1 MIPLQLRLKNFLSY
15 QNVILDFRGLHT
27 ACICGAN
34 GAGKSSLL
42 EAITWVIWGQS
53 RAASDEDI
61 IHTGATDVRVD
72 FEFITNQQCY
82 RIIRTRQ
89 RGKNS
94 SLDFQVKRAEEFLS
108 LTGKG
113 IRATQEQII
122 EAIKLDYD
130 TFINSAYLRQGRA
143 DEFMLRPPT
152 QRKQILADLLK
163 LEQYEELATQAKDLS
178 KQYKGQAEQI
188 ELTLAGIQ
196 QQIAQE
202 TEIKHQKQTIEAE
215 LKQLQTTQEAD
226 RINLQKLQGQ
236 EQERKTWEE
245 QLTWQQNKSK
255 NLEQD
260 ANRLTQEKSEI
271 AHQLKQY
278 QSLISQEIEIERNY
292 QELREKQ
299 KEEETLSN
307 KFQAYQDANQTKQEI
322 EKEILQKNNQLQL
335 KIRQI
340 QGRLDS
346 LEQQEQELGK
356 ILNTSQEVKIAL
368 QRLHHH
374 RQKLQILDKLQHKV
388 TPLLQQRYSLQTEL
402 EKSKANLNAK
412 LEQLNNLEQKCQEE
426 LGTIPQKRQLA
437 VEIYQQIQELDNKK
451 VYQKRI
457 QEKTQERNLSNES
470 LKVNQQTYE
479 EKIEELQQKL
489 KLLETPEASCPLC
502 EQNLDEHHR
511 HNVVEKTK
519 RQQQE
524 IQGQIWLIQEQMS
537 VNKKDLKALTL
548 EYQKLENILRNYGDL
563 QQKFGQVESQ
573 LDKVGDLNIQL
584 KNIQQEK
591 ARIEQLLATETHEL
605 NLQKE
610 LKHINN
616 KLQEL
621 NYDEQ
626 THALVRGEV
635 ERWRWAEIKQAKIED
650 ALRNQKLI
658 AQQKPDLI
666 EQIAQLKTEQNTLH
680 SNSDLQQ
687 TLHRIEKH
695 LQSLGY
701 DRSHHQK
708 ISAYLRQA
716 QSLVI
721 NYQKLQEAKQKYPQL
736 QHRLNIIEER
746 LNINIQEQEKIK
758 QNINQLLLKN
768 QAIADNKQALI
779 NLDKKIKDQRNY
791 LDNLLAKKG
800 SIEQSLSQ
808 IEQFKQRNK
817 NYKEQLEAVRRKCRI
832 YLELT
837 KAFGKNGIQSLMIE
851 NVLPQL
857 EAETNQILSRL
868 TGNQLHIQFVTQR
881 LGRGSRSRKKSTKL
895 IDTLDIIIADAQ
907 GTRAYET
914 YSGGEAFRINFSVR
928 LALAKLLA
936 QRAGTSLQMLIIDE
950 GFGTQ
955 DAEGCERLV
964 AAINAISSDFSCILA
979 VTHMPQFKEAF
990 QHRIEVYKTNQGSQL
1005 RLAS

>member
-1 MIPLQLRLKNFLSY
+1 M
-15 QNVILDFRGLHT
+15 
-27 ACICGAN
+27 
-34 GAGKSSLL
+34 
-42 EAITWVIWGQS
+42 
-53 RAASDEDI
+53 
-61 IHTGATDVRVD
+61 
-72 FEFITNQQCY
+72 
-82 RIIRTRQ
+82 
-89 RGKNS
+89 
-94 SLDFQVKRAEEFLS
+94 
-108 LTGKG
+108 
-113 IRATQEQII
+113 
-122 EAIKLDYD
+122 
-130 TFINSAYLRQGRA
+130 
-143 DEFMLRPPT
+143 
-152 QRKQILADLLK
+152 
-163 LEQYEELATQAKDLS
+163 
-178 KQYKGQAEQI
+178 
-188 ELTLAGIQ
+188 
-196 QQIAQE
+196 
-202 TEIKHQKQTIEAE
+202 
-215 LKQLQTTQEAD
+215 
-226 RINLQKLQGQ
+226 
-236 EQERKTWEE
+236 
-245 QLTWQQNKSK
+245 
-255 NLEQD
+255 
-260 ANRLTQEKSEI
+260 
-271 AHQLKQY
+271 
-278 QSLISQEIEIERNY
+278 
-292 QELREKQ
+292 
-299 KEEETLSN
+299 
-307 KFQAYQDANQTKQEI
+307 
-322 EKEILQKNNQLQL
+322 
-335 KIRQI
+335 
-340 QGRLDS
+340 
-346 LEQQEQELGK
+346 
-356 ILNTSQEVKIAL
+356 
-368 QRLHHH
+368 
-374 RQKLQILDKLQHKV
+374 
-388 TPLLQQRYSLQTEL
+388 
-402 EKSKANLNAK
+402 KA
-412 LEQLNNLEQKCQEE
+412 
-426 LGTIPQKRQLA
+426 
-437 VEIYQQIQELDNKK
+437 
-451 VYQKRI
+451 
-457 QEKTQERNLSNES
+457 
-470 LKVNQQTYE
+470 NQQTYE

-489 KLLETPEASCPLC
+489 KLLEIPDATCPLC

-524 IQGQIWLIQEQMS
+524 IQEQIWLIQEQMS

-548 EYQKLENILRNYGDL
+548 EYQKLENILKTYGDL
-563 QQKFGQVESQ
+563 QQKFGQIESQ

-591 ARIEQLLATETHEL
+591 AKIEQLLTTETHEL
-605 NLQKE
+605 DLQEE
-610 LKHINN
+610 LKNLNN

-650 ALRNQKLI
+650 ALRNQRMI
-658 AQQKPDLI
+658 AQQKPSLI
-666 EQIAQLKTEQNTLH
+666 DQIAQLKTEQNTLH
-680 SNSDLQQ
+680 SDSDLQQ
-687 TLHRIEKH
+687 TLQRIEKH

-701 DRSHHQK
+701 ERSHHQK
-708 ISAYLRQA
+708 ISAYLRQS

-736 QHRLNIIEER
+736 QNRLNIIEER

-758 QNINQLLLKN
+758 QNINQLLIKD

-779 NLDKKIKDQRNY
+779 NLDKKIKDQRNR

-808 IEQFKQRNK
+808 IEQLKQQAK
-817 NYKEQLEAVRRKCRI
+817 NYKGQLEAVRRKCRI

-881 LGRGSRSRKKSTKL
+881 LGRGSRSRKKSAKL